1 MTTEAQR
8 EPFQAGDEFLQYK
21 IHSLLGRGGHAF
33 VYAGQHR
40 YMERPVAIKVIPA
53 PPEMNSDVYK
63 RARLEAKVLSQ
74 LEHPNV
80 VKVYDAGVT
89 DDGAIY
95 IVMEMLQGRTLRD
108 CLRHLRR
115 FTVAETFHVGIQ
127 IAEAVQVA
135 HCQNAI
141 HRDLKPENVFVLCK
155 NIVKVLDFGIAKLLG
170 GNTMTTQPNLI
181 RGTPQYMSPEHMEGR
196 PVTAQ
201 SDIYALGSVLYEL
214 LAATPPALIGL
225 QEITSYAIGYSQ
237 IHRMP
242 PRLDEVA
249 RGVPRYV
256 ARAIQRMLAKNPTER
271 QMSMNEVAQELRNLQ
286 ARFVSESQTIAEP
299 LRELW
304 RAEMSAPSVQS
315 AHGIHSQT
323 TAAVQGVQSPAG
335 LQPPTDPREIV
346 AHAII
351 AQRIAARQS
360 PLGPIPVKVQS
371 RPPRESD
378 FRLRHIALAVL
389 AGGAIGYWAIAVL
402 RHARAAAP
410 PIQSAEPSRFY
421 EQLTPLSASV
431 RSALLKPLESTPS
444 KSQAPE
450 APIIPPAIA
459 TPTSAVKTIQASN
472 SVGATS
478 MALSASDRSAASS
491 PSARMLWT
499 DQDRGRKSSSANAS
513 KDTPAPS
520 VSAKPASSSTGQSK
534 VSKNKDKL
542 IFGADDLNW

>member
-1 MTTEAQR
+1 MTAEAQR
-8 EPFQAGDEFLQYK
+8 EPFEAGDEFLQYK

-115 FTVAETFHVGIQ
+115 FTVPEAFHVGIQ

-135 HCQNAI
+135 HRQNAI
-141 HRDLKPENVFVLCK
+141 HRDLKPENVFVLCG
-155 NIVKVLDFGIAKLLG
+155 NIAKVLDFGIAKLLG
-170 GNTMTTQPNLI
+170 ANTMTTQPNLI

-242 PRLDEVA
+242 PWLDEVA
-249 RGVPRYV
+249 SGVPRYV
-256 ARAIQRMLAKNPTER
+256 ARAIQRMLAKNPSER
-271 QMSMNEVAQELRNLQ
+271 QMSMVDVAQELRTLQ
-286 ARFVSESQTIAEP
+286 ARYVSESHTIAEP

-304 RAEMSAPSVQS
+304 RADVSAPRVQS
-315 AHGIHSQT
+315 HGIHSQT
-323 TAAVQGVQSPAG
+323 TAA
-335 LQPPTDPREIV
+335 LDPEQVV
-346 AHAII
+346 ARAEKVI
-351 AQRIAARQS
+351 AEPVAARQ
-360 PLGPIPVKVQS
+360 PPPGPTPVALQS
-371 RPPRESD
+371 RPPQKSA
-378 FRLRHIALAVL
+378 FGLPSIALAVF
-389 AGGAIGYWAIAVL
+389 AGGVIGYGAVAVL
-402 RHARAAAP
+402 RHARAAATP
-410 PIQSAEPSRFY
+410 HRSAEPSSAY
-421 EQLTPLSASV
+421 EQLTPPSASV
-431 RSALLKPLESTPS
+431 RSAPLKPLESTPS
-444 KSQAPE
+444 KNQSPQAHVS
-450 APIIPPAIA
+450 
-459 TPTSAVKTIQASN
+459 PTAAAASTLAVKT
-472 SVGATS
+472 T
-478 MALSASDRSAASS
+478 R
-491 PSARMLWT
+491 PS
-499 DQDRGRKSSSANAS
+499 
-513 KDTPAPS
+513 PS
-520 VSAKPASSSTGQSK
+520 VSAKPASSNTGQSK
-534 VSKNKDKL
+534 ASKNKDKL